1 MAEVESKA
9 NVGWEDDESL
19 EEIETPRDNI
29 ENSKEAGDSEG
40 FVEDDQLNR
49 SISANEQISDA
60 IDAAP

>member
-29 ENSKEAGDSEG
+29 ENSKEAEDSED
-40 FVEDDQLNR
+40 FVEDD
-49 SISANEQISDA
+49 
-60 IDAAP
+60 

>member
-29 ENSKEAGDSEG
+29 ENSKEVENSEE

-60 IDAAP
+60 LDAAP